1 MECPYELLG
10 VSRDRRVDWEGLS
23 RRVLWSNVG
32 KFPFFHVLFRGE
44 KYVHFGDNG
53 LYGYLRKGCPVHED
67 FREML

>member
-1 MECPYELLG
+1 M
-10 VSRDRRVDWEGLS
+10 DWEGLS

-53 LYGYLRKGCPVHED
+53 LYGYLRKGCPIHED
-67 FREML
+67 SREML